1 MAVESKIKILIASR
15 RTGNTYKIA
24 RFTEFHVDID
34 LETDADTFDFVLK
47 NPYGVYTGLFS
58 KFDRVKIYVNSKCV
72 MKGHL
77 DKVEY
82 IMRDTDNYIML
93 SGRDFMWKLIDND
106 ALPNN
111 LENVDP
117 KSYIEGKCS
126 EYRLKHK
133 IAAADT
139 YEKLNIGCGESEIS
153 IMNNILLESKQRIW
167 YLVDTVYTGNW
178 ETGKKPKNTFVMRTS
193 KVGIPIESFR
203 FAEDGTDMRS
213 EIRVYG
219 SNGDGGYDL
228 QGTAN
233 NNYMQKIGVTKR
245 RTRRAYSEKASSK
258 YTSIADKDIRSSF
271 RDNQELT
278 IDVRLNQKVFMPN
291 TTAKVINGTIGM
303 NCTMFI
309 RRVQYSKTLDNG
321 TVCTLSMIPANSTF
335 EKIWQSKGGS
345 PVKLTK
351 RAKGLK

>member
-1 MAVESKIKILIASR
+1 
-15 RTGNTYKIA
+15 
-24 RFTEFHVDID
+24 
-34 LETDADTFDFVLK
+34 
-47 NPYGVYTGLFS
+47 
-58 KFDRVKIYVNSKCV
+58 
-72 MKGHL
+72 
-77 DKVEY
+77 
-82 IMRDTDNYIML
+82 MRAN
-93 SGRDFMWKLIDND
+93 
-106 ALPNN
+106 
-111 LENVDP
+111 
-117 KSYIEGKCS
+117 
-126 EYRLKHK
+126 
-133 IAAADT
+133 
-139 YEKLNIGCGESEIS
+139 
-153 IMNNILLESKQRIW
+153 
-167 YLVDTVYTGNW
+167 
-178 ETGKKPKNTFVMRTS
+178 

-213 EIRVYG
+213 EIKVYG

-233 NNYMQKIGVTKR
+233 NKYMQKIGVTKR

-291 TTAKVINGTIGM
+291 TTAKVINDTIGM

-309 RRVQYSKTLDNG
+309 RRVQYSKTLYNG
-321 TVCTLSMIPANSTF
+321 TICTLSMIPANSTF